1 MYQGKVCRM
10 AKNGKYFSHFW
21 WNLPNLFIQIMSPFV
36 GCLSELRRMAR
47 PMTRHWA
54 SSVAL
59 QAWRDPNDR
68 SQEISTGFPHFPKD
82 TWISKKWYLN
92 MQKSRSQTEE
102 AEVEAV
108 GYTFQGRKFSNWCHK
123 KSEKL
128 PHLLNDSPVI
138 WTCCIKLW
146 GHNSHS
152 GLAFG
157 CTFPTFGCQTSP
169 DQMRSNEIWK
179 FYTEQKTAQRQE
191 RQSIRE

>member
-1 MYQGKVCRM
+1 MCRM
-10 AKNGKYFSHFW
+10 AKNGNAFSHFW
-21 WNLPNLFIQIMSPFV
+21 WNLPNLSIQIMSPFV
-36 GCLSELRRMAR
+36 GCLSEPRRMAR

-82 TWISKKWYLN
+82 IWISKKCNLK

-108 GYTFQGRKFSNWCHK
+108 GYAFQSRKFSNLCHK

-128 PHLLNDSPVI
+128 HPHLLNDSPVI
-138 WTCCIKLW
+138 WMCCIKLW

-152 GLAFG
+152 GLALFAHFLLLAEKHLAIK
-157 CTFPTFGCQTSP
+157 C
-169 DQMRSNEIWK
+169 DQMRYESFTLNK
-179 FYTEQKTAQRQE
+179 KTAQRQE